1 MHARLIWERNAPLL
15 TTSNYSK
22 QDGGNQLSTLR
33 NLLYWDSPS
42 LAPVLFYFKSHSC
55 TFPALSLLV
64 HFNSHHAIKM
74 PKVTSSCELMD
85 NAFPA
90 GEVKLKGDFFVAQD
104 EAGENMIF
112 SVDDDGALQ
121 LILRNEMGDNVIVH
135 LSSKFGVA
143 AAEVVTALAVNQD
156 MDGTIHLVFA
166 ARQIDG
172 SSKLFVVEPMAP
184 KRQDWNTTESL
195 TGRLYLGEQWAINIR
210 EFLIVSVFMVI
221 HNHHADTS

>member
-1 MHARLIWERNAPLL
+1 
-15 TTSNYSK
+15 
-22 QDGGNQLSTLR
+22 
-33 NLLYWDSPS
+33 
-42 LAPVLFYFKSHSC
+42 
-55 TFPALSLLV
+55 
-64 HFNSHHAIKM
+64 M

-90 GEVKLKGDFFVAQD
+90 AKVKLKGDFFVAQD

-121 LILRNEMGDNVIVH
+121 LILRNEMGDNAIVH

-156 MDGTIHLVFA
+156 ADGTIHLVFA
-166 ARQIDG
+166 ARQKDG

-195 TGRLYLGEQWAINIR
+195 MSRLYSGEQWAINIR
-210 EFLIVSVFMVI
+210 EFLIVRATTKI
-221 HNHHADTS
+221 HQIHADKI